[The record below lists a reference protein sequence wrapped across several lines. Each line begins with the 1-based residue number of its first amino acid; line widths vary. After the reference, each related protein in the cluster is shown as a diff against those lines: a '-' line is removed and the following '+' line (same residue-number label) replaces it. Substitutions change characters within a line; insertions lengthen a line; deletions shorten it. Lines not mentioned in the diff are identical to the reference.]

1 MYVPLISLCT
11 CPPQPCVCMSG
22 LASCLSRLCSCPAL
36 LKRSAIASVLCTL
49 FNRHALR
56 TLDSLC
62 TVHNVFCAT
71 SEFLAVFFDI
81 SQNNLQLRG
90 AINYQYT
97 MCTIHNTQS
106 IDLYESPHENDAT
119 TTFLS
124 SLIHTFELIDL
135 VFQRNRDLFCAK
147 RVYDKTKRA
156 RQVRAGS
163 LIGLVRVEG

>member
-1 MYVPLISLCT
+1 MSPSSLHVHVWT
-11 CPPQPCVCMSG
+11 SIVS
-22 LASCLSRLCSCPAL
+22 LSTL
-36 LKRSAIASVLCTL
+36 LLYCHCARSLH
-49 FNRHALR
+49 NRQSALR
-56 TLDSLC
+56 TINSFC
-62 TVHNVFCAT
+62 AVHNMFCAT
-71 SEFLAVFFDI
+71 SDFPAVFFDN
-81 SQNNLQLRG
+81 SQNNLQFRG

-119 TTFLS
+119 TTSLS

-156 RQVRAGS
+156 RQVCE
-163 LIGLVRVEG
+163 LDL

>member
-1 MYVPLISLCT
+1 MPLISLCT

-62 TVHNVFCAT
+62 TVQNVFCAT

-124 SLIHTFELIDL
+124 SLIHTFELISRISEKPRSFL
-135 VFQRNRDLFCAK
+135 REK
-147 RVYDKTKRA
+147 
-156 RQVRAGS
+156 S
-163 LIGLVRVEG
+163 I